1 MSYTYGVSIACQ
13 FNLDVKERGSM
24 KAIVQTKYG
33 SPEVLSLQEVD
44 RPVVS
49 NTGVLVRIHA
59 TSVHAGDWHLMRGTP
74 WLLRLMFGLFKPK
87 HQILGT
93 DMAGTVAEIG
103 VEVTQFK
110 IGDRVFGDLSASG
123 FGGFAEYVC
132 VPESALAL
140 KPDNLTFAQ
149 AATVP
154 ASALAALQGLRDVGK
169 IRSGQQVLIN
179 GAAGGV
185 GSFAVQIAR
194 ATGAI
199 VTAVCSSRNIEMVRS
214 ICADHILDYTQ
225 IDITQTGHQYDLI
238 LDVAAYRSVFDYLP
252 ILKPKGTYVLVGG
265 STARIFQVLIFG
277 ALMSKFTDR
286 QILPLIST
294 PNRADL
300 LTLKST
306 IEAGTLVP
314 IVDRYY
320 DLSEVPI
327 ALHQLEQGQ
336 VSGKISIR
344 IV

>member
-1 MSYTYGVSIACQ
+1 
-13 FNLDVKERGSM
+13 M
-24 KAIVQTKYG
+24 KAIVQTEYG
-33 SPEVLSLQEVD
+33 SPEVLSLQEVE

-49 NTGVLVRIHA
+49 NAGVLVRIHA
-59 TSVHAGDWHLMRGTP
+59 TAVHAGDWHLMRGDP
-74 WLLRLMFGLFKPK
+74 WLVRLMYGLFKPQ

-93 DMAGTVAEIG
+93 DIAGIVEEIG
-103 VEVTQFK
+103 AEVTQFK
-110 IGDRVFGDLSASG
+110 IGDCVFGDLSASG

-140 KPDNLTFAQ
+140 KPNNLTFAQ

-154 ASALAALQGLRDVGK
+154 VSALAALKGLRDVGK

-185 GSFAVQIAR
+185 GTFAVQIAK
-194 ATGAI
+194 AHGAI

-214 ICADHILDYTQ
+214 IGADHILDYTQ
-225 IDITQTGHQYDLI
+225 IDITKTRQQYDLI

-277 ALMSKFTDR
+277 ALLSKFTGR
-286 QILPLIST
+286 QILPLISN
-294 PNRADL
+294 PNQPDL

-314 IVDRYY
+314 IIDRYY
-320 DLSEVPI
+320 ELSEVPI
-327 ALHQLEQGQ
+327 ALHQLEQRR

-344 IV
+344 LV